1 MKMNSFLAVIASLFL
16 IVSYGLFLVL
26 MDTESSSLLFYDVV
40 TIWLPIGVIVAIAF
54 IATQRGPLIKDSSLL
69 TGAFVAFVTHIFF
82 YLVLVIS
89 RNLEHVQEFL
99 TYYGNKRNNE
109 VMETIVNQTWSI
121 ILQGYFTELVMM
133 VLLGSIGGWL
143 GSKIGRNK
151 TESA

>member
-1 MKMNSFLAVIASLFL
+1 MNSFLAVIASLFL

-99 TYYGNKRNNE
+99 TYYGNERNNE

-143 GSKIGRNK
+143 GSKMGRNK

>member
-1 MKMNSFLAVIASLFL
+1 MNSFLAVIASLFL

>member
-99 TYYGNKRNNE
+99 TYYGNERNNE

-143 GSKIGRNK
+143 GSKMGRNK

>member
-1 MKMNSFLAVIASLFL
+1 
-16 IVSYGLFLVL
+16 

-40 TIWLPIGVIVAIAF
+40 TIWLPVGVIIAIAF
-54 IATQRGPLIKDSSLL
+54 IAAQRGPLIKDSSLL

-89 RNLEHVQEFL
+89 RYLEHVQDFL
-99 TYYGNKRNNE
+99 TYYGNERNNE